1 MQKELPRP
9 SAVIFS
15 TTDCGHCPGVI
26 TALAEQIS
34 HRKMAIP
41 LVVVVMDGEGQ
52 DDLLHE
58 PHYQNASRLFIF
70 HGQTAALQYGIN
82 PNWRGITPYVALLPR
97 VGETKL
103 VLGKPSDPEIKRW
116 LAIDERSGQWE
127 ALVRRYTPLAIQH
140 FKEHPMQTKQW
151 KVSLMSKSMLMSILR
166 CFNVAAICALA
177 VWHGYGFFL
186 HQAIEPKPQM
196 EFKLQVPNQKTN
208 QA

>member
-1 MQKELPRP
+1 MKDVMFKPYKIIYALLIALLLSLSSLSAQAAPGKVEIFDGKTWQRMQKELPRP
-9 SAVIFS
+9 SAVVFS

-34 HRKMAIP
+34 QRKMAIP

-52 DDLLHE
+52 DDLLQE

-103 VLGKPSDPEIKRW
+103 VLGKPTEPEIKRW
-116 LAIDERSGQWE
+116 LASDERSG
-127 ALVRRYTPLAIQH
+127 
-140 FKEHPMQTKQW
+140 K
-151 KVSLMSKSMLMSILR
+151 
-166 CFNVAAICALA
+166 
-177 VWHGYGFFL
+177 
-186 HQAIEPKPQM
+186 
-196 EFKLQVPNQKTN
+196 
-208 QA
+208 